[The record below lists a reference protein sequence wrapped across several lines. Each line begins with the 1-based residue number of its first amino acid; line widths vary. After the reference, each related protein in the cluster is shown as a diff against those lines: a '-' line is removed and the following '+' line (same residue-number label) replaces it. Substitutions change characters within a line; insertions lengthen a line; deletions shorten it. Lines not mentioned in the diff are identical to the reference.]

1 MRFRLAGKV
10 IGGLVLIG
18 IAGTVGVITYVN
30 HSRPAELGLASVTP
44 RATASATPDDPL
56 TLACR
61 RPSLP
66 AHDAS
71 SGVPGLWVVQPGS
84 VAGYRA
90 HEKFAEITSPHEAVA
105 RTESVRGW
113 LLVGES
119 GGSLQIETGCVAVD
133 VRTLRS
139 IDELPGFNTSDRD
152 GISRDF
158 LNASSHPYVI
168 FQPYPGPLAVSAA
181 TQDVQHL
188 TLAGDLEIGGVTRP
202 ERFALDVRLQQGQVA
217 AAGRATVQAGDFAI
231 EVPQEAD
238 GFVRVDPQITL
249 EVSLV
254 LLKA

>member
-84 VAGYRA
+84 VAG
-90 HEKFAEITSPHEAVA
+90 
-105 RTESVRGW
+105 
-113 LLVGES
+113 
-119 GGSLQIETGCVAVD
+119 
-133 VRTLRS
+133 
-139 IDELPGFNTSDRD
+139 
-152 GISRDF
+152 
-158 LNASSHPYVI
+158 
-168 FQPYPGPLAVSAA
+168 
-181 TQDVQHL
+181 
-188 TLAGDLEIGGVTRP
+188 DLEIGGVTRP